1 MYMFRGFIA
10 IIATLIIF
18 IVGNVAP
25 AYAGS
30 ILTDTQAKHSQSAI
44 DHKGNNVA
52 PAYAGSILTDTQAK
66 HSQSAIDHKG
76 NNDSYY
82 FNNSFNRYEKNDNLA
97 EEFGGSLARGLGT
110 GVGVA
115 VGATATCYVLDGIA
129 AMFFPPAAALAPTC
143 GYVGGLAGG
152 GASAFSL
159 AQ

>member
-1 MYMFRGFIA
+1 MCLFRGFVA
-10 IIATLIIF
+10 VIATLIIF

-30 ILTDTQAKHSQSAI
+30 MPIDTQVEHSQSAI
-44 DHKGNNVA
+44 E
-52 PAYAGSILTDTQAK
+52 
-66 HSQSAIDHKG
+66 HKG

-82 FNNSFNRYEKNDNLA
+82 FNNSFNHYERNDNLA
-97 EEFGGSLARGLGT
+97 EEFGISLARGLGT

-115 VGATATCYVLDGIA
+115 VGATVGATATCYVLDGIA
-129 AMFFPPAAALAPTC
+129 TMFFPPAAVLAPTC